1 MLFLLNENAEPK
13 PPFLHKAIWMVASL
27 AKKDKKTY
35 SAFESFSYYKKSF
48 NNYTGQLKWESAN
61 EEYTYNRYDYQ
72 SRKEVPVKDRRK
84 ILRVSKVYA
93 ERKESALK
101 KIFSGLLNTAKDDPP
116 MVSDYL
122 TFKTQYLSVEQNDI
136 KRIMLLVPNN
146 LEAVLA
152 DIINQCMQYPT
163 FSEETSKKTVI
174 AALQVL
180 HEISDNYGEMVHLF
194 IGTCMISSDKTVAN
208 IAGEIWINSVTSN
221 KISNEKLGE
230 VIGLHESIEFAPL
243 KRFTDLVTQQ
253 LFRISDKHNQAL
265 QIVIENILK
274 QLPAKPITNLK
285 KLLEIY
291 AELLAIN
298 NSSITDI
305 TIISKLEDWKI
316 YGSLNKISNALIENC
331 QK

>member
-1 MLFLLNENAEPK
+1 MLFLFNENAEPK
-13 PPFLHKAIWMVASL
+13 APFLHKAVWMVASL
-27 AKKDKKTY
+27 SKKDKKIY
-35 SAFESFSYYKKSF
+35 SAFEAFSYYKKSF
-48 NNYTGQLKWESAN
+48 KNYTGQLKWESVN

-84 ILRVSKVYA
+84 ILRVFKDYA
-93 ERKESALK
+93 ERKESAIK
-101 KIFSGLLNTAKDDPP
+101 KDDPP

-146 LEAVLA
+146 LEPVLP

-174 AALQVL
+174 AALQAL
-180 HEISDNYGEMVHLF
+180 HEISDNYGEMAHLF

-208 IAGEIWINSVTSN
+208 IAGEIWINAVTPN
-221 KISNEKLGE
+221 KIDNEKLGE
-230 VIGLHESIEFAPL
+230 LIGLHESIEFAPL
-243 KRFTDLVTQQ
+243 KRFTDLATQQ
-253 LFRISDKHNQAL
+253 LFRISNKHNQAL

-285 KLLEIY
+285 KILEIY

-298 NSSITDI
+298 NSSITDT

-316 YGSLNKISNALIENC
+316 SGTLKKISNALIENS